1 MNWKIVLLRWQC
13 YPSYSTHLVPSFS
26 KSQPT
31 SWQKL
36 KSWSWTVAM
45 SVCQS
50 PGGSGEL
57 TEVHRRSDG
66 VSRPWSPVGHD
77 GHCHWPHQPSGKP
90 SQGVITSSF
99 CMPLCLVL
107 GWEWVGQWTDAEWI
121 KFSFS
126 VVGSEHPQFISVP
139 VGMYLCHITDLCK
152 HFLK

>member
-13 YPSYSTHLVPSFS
+13 YPSYSTHLVPSS
-26 KSQPT
+26 RSQPT

-36 KSWSWTVAM
+36 KCWSWTVAM

-57 TEVHRRSDG
+57 VEVHRRSDG
-66 VSRPWSPVGHD
+66 MSGPWSPVGHY
-77 GHCHWPHQPSGKP
+77 GHCYWLRHPSGKP
-90 SQGVITSSF
+90 SQAVIKSSF

-107 GWEWVGQWTDAEWI
+107 GWVWVGQWTDVEWI
-121 KFSFS
+121 EFSFS

-139 VGMYLCHITDLCK
+139 VGMYLCHITDLLK